1 MSLLRSGCR
10 TLCIACARIREQAS
24 VGQLAHELISA
35 VARDLEYP
43 GGGGE
48 NSLSVYESSWVA
60 LVRDRARPSR
70 LAYPETFAWI
80 LDQQRPDGG
89 WGPSGAYSALPTMAA
104 LLAVLSHPRRTTRH
118 QRAIATG
125 SRYLQATLA
134 RSDIAAIDTPFLE
147 LLAPMV
153 AGRLRTQGL
162 PIPLAGLE
170 PLRARGAER
179 RARLPVEALYHVR
192 SPLIHAL
199 EAFGPTL
206 DYQRVRARR
215 TRDGGYG
222 ASPAATASVLLHA
235 PEWDQS
241 AANWLTRLARRGRG
255 QGSGGMPAT
264 HPLDVFEA
272 AWTLHF
278 LLRGGFQLS
287 LRDTRIARIAAW
299 LRASIRPEGVGLAR
313 SRALPEDGDDTATAL
328 ATLND
333 LGAPTSIRPLRA
345 FEAGDHYLSYQGE
358 SSASLSANAHAL
370 EALLSVASR
379 EREPLR
385 GRIQATTAYLLQ
397 ARGPEGYW
405 GDKWHISPFYATQ
418 ACVHALARTT
428 DAAAHQALGSTLAWV
443 AQTQRPDGGW
453 GHAGSTVEETAY
465 ALLTMAAAQRVAPSS
480 STGNRSAKSAWPWI
494 MARGRRHLQEHMT
507 DLAHPDRLPPMW
519 VDKDLYAPPRII
531 RAAVLAAVHI
541 SAPARQRMGV

>member
-1 MSLLRSGCR
+1 
-10 TLCIACARIREQAS
+10 
-24 VGQLAHELISA
+24 
-35 VARDLEYP
+35 
-43 GGGGE
+43 
-48 NSLSVYESSWVA
+48 
-60 LVRDRARPSR
+60 
-70 LAYPETFAWI
+70 
-80 LDQQRPDGG
+80 
-89 WGPSGAYSALPTMAA
+89 MAA
-104 LLAVLSHPRRTTRH
+104 LLAALSHPRRTMRH

-153 AGRLRTQGL
+153 AERLRAQGL
-162 PIPLAGLE
+162 SIPLAGLE
-170 PLRARGAER
+170 PLRARGIER
-179 RARLPVEALYHVR
+179 RARLPVEALYHAR
-192 SPLIHAL
+192 SPLIHGL

-206 DYQRVRARR
+206 DYQRVRTRR
-215 TRDGGYG
+215 MCDGSYG

-241 AANWLTRLARRGRG
+241 AANWLTRLTRRGKG
-255 QGSGGMPAT
+255 QRNGGMPAA
-264 HPLDVFEA
+264 HPFDVFET

-278 LLRGGFQLS
+278 LLQGGFQLS
-287 LRDTRIARIAAW
+287 MRDTRIARMVAW
-299 LRASIRPEGVGLAR
+299 LRASIGPEGVGLAR

-333 LGAPTSIRPLRA
+333 LGAPTSISPLRA

-370 EALLSVASR
+370 EALLSVGPR

-385 GRIQATTAYLLQ
+385 GRIQVTTAYLLE
-397 ARGPEGYW
+397 ARRPEGYW

-418 ACVHALARTT
+418 ACAHALARTADT
-428 DAAAHQALGSTLAWV
+428 AAHQALGATLEWI

-453 GHAGSTVEETAY
+453 GYAGSTVEETAY
-465 ALLTMAAAQRVAPSS
+465 ALLTMAAAQRVVAPF
-480 STGNRSAKSAWPWI
+480 STGARPAKSAWSWI
-494 MARGRRHLQEHMT
+494 IARGRRYLEEHT
-507 DLAHPDRLPPMW
+507 PDLAYADRLPPMW

-531 RAAVLAAVHI
+531 RAAVLAALRA
-541 SAPARQRMGV
+541 SAPGS